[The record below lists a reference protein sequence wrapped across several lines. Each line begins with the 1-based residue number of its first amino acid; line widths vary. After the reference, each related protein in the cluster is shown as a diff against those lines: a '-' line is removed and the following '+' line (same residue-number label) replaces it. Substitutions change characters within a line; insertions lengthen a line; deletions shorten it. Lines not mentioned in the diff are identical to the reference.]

1 LKFTTT
7 PLEGLLIIEPRVFTD
22 DRGYFF
28 ESFNQKEFDDA
39 TGLHINFVQD
49 NQSLSQTGTLRGLH
63 LQKPPFA
70 QGKLVRVLQGSALDV
85 AVDVREKS
93 PTYGQHFKIELNAT
107 NNLQL
112 WVPPGFAHGFIT
124 LSDDTIFTYKVTNY
138 YDKASEDGVIWND
151 AHLNIDWGT
160 REPQLSEKDEIM
172 GSFADFQSP
181 F

>member
-1 LKFTTT
+1 MKFTTT

-70 QGKLVRVLQGSALDV
+70 QGKLVRVLQGSALDI

-93 PTYGQHFKIELNAT
+93 LTYGQHFKIELNAT

>member
-1 LKFTTT
+1 MKFTTT